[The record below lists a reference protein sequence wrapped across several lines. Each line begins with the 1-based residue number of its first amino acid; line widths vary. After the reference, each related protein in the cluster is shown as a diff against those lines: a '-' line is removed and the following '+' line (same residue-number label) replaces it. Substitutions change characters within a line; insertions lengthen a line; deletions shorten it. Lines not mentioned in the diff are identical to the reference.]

1 MILVEADEAMEVQ
14 WEWLW
19 RILSPLFIV
28 VTKLYVNFAF
38 H

>member
-1 MILVEADEAMEVQ
+1 MILVEADEAMEAQ

-19 RILSPLFIV
+19 KRLRPLFAV
-28 VTKLYVNFAF
+28 VTKPYVNFAF